1 MSKRQFILGMLVSSV
16 LGGLIVLLGIGFLG
30 SDSGINGSFSLNRS
44 NSVATSF
51 GTISEEPH
59 DYSVPDGVNFI
70 NASRKIVPA
79 VVHITNRE
87 EIKGTSSRLRRMLR
101 SGLKFRES
109 TGSGVLISEDGY
121 ITTNY
126 HVVEGADELEVRLD
140 DNRRLKAEVIG
151 MDPDT
156 DLALIKIK
164 ARDLPY
170 IDFGNSDQIEVGEWV
185 LAVGN
190 PFDLNNTVTAG
201 IVSAKARNINLIT
214 GAENRYGIESF
225 LQTDA
230 VVNRGNSG
238 GALVNLEGELIGIN
252 TAIATNTGIFSGYSF
267 AVPSILVKKVMDDLL
282 EFGEVRRGLL
292 GVTIRD
298 ADGVGTVEF
307 SGVRIMEIS
316 PGGAADEAGLKAEDV
331 ITGVDGKLVKTTSQ
345 LQELIARKRP
355 GDAVSISF
363 KRKGD
368 VKNTMLKLQNK
379 ESLAV
384 VELPEP
390 ELIFEED
397 GSFDETTLTYEIGGA
412 EFKGLTND
420 LKRKLNIE
428 SGVQLSK
435 LGEGSWKASGV
446 KEDFIVT
453 KVGDDDIKSLEQFQ
467 KIIDTKTKDFYIM
480 GKYPNGEK
488 EYYRIT
494 W

>member
-1 MSKRQFILGMLVSSV
+1 MSKRQFILGMLASS
-16 LGGLIVLLGIGFLG
+16 LIGGLVVLLGIGFLG
-30 SDSGINGSFSLNRS
+30 GDDAINGSFSLKRS

-51 GTISEEPH
+51 GPISEEPH
-59 DYSVPDGVNFI
+59 TYSVPEGVNFI
-70 NASRKIVPA
+70 EASRKIVPA

-87 EIKGTSSRLRRMLR
+87 EIKGTSSRLRRLLR
-101 SGLKFRES
+101 NGMKFRES

-140 DNRRLKAEVIG
+140 DNRRLKAEIIG
-151 MDPDT
+151 TDPDT

-164 ARDLPY
+164 AKGMPY
-170 IDFGNSDQIEVGEWV
+170 IDFGNSDQVEVGEWV

-214 GAENRYGIESF
+214 GVENRYGIESF

-238 GALVNLEGELIGIN
+238 GALVNLQGELIGIN
-252 TAIATNTGIFSGYSF
+252 TAIATNTGTFSGYSF

-298 ADGVGTVEF
+298 ADGIGTVEL
-307 SGVRIMEIS
+307 SGVRIVEIS
-316 PGGAADEAGLKAEDV
+316 PGGAADQAGLKEEDV

-355 GDAVSISF
+355 GDAVSISY

-368 VKNTMLKLQNK
+368 DKETSLKLQNK
-379 ESLAV
+379 ETLAAIEIV
-384 VELPEP
+384 EP
-390 ELIFEED
+390 ELVLEE
-397 GSFDETTLTYEIGGA
+397 GSVFDENTLTYEIAGA
-412 EFKGLTND
+412 EFKDLTRE
-420 LKRKLNIE
+420 LKRSLKIE

-435 LGEGSWKASGV
+435 LEEGAWKASGV
-446 KEDFIVT
+446 KENFIIT
-453 KVGDDDIKSLEQFQ
+453 KVGDDDITGLEQFQ
-467 KIIDTKTKDFYIM
+467 KIIDTKTKDFYVM

-488 EYYRIT
+488 EYYRIA